1 MVVLNLVLRINDTIK
16 KHLSPSIDARA
27 VNVWYTSDMRPS
39 DTSVCDMRIL
49 NNFICHQFFINLS
62 FFLSRFLLFSG
73 RKGHIAMVDCMRTS
87 ITAELQLQEEVHDV
101 QFLHNETMFAVAQ
114 NKYTYIYDQKGVEIH
129 CMRRHERPYKLDFL
143 PYHYLLTSIGH
154 SGMIKWHDVST
165 GEYVAGY
172 QTKHGPAKVLKH
184 NPINAVSHVGH
195 SNGVVTLWSP
205 ASGKPSQPFLS

>member
-1 MVVLNLVLRINDTIK
+1 
-16 KHLSPSIDARA
+16 
-27 VNVWYTSDMRPS
+27 
-39 DTSVCDMRIL
+39 
-49 NNFICHQFFINLS
+49 
-62 FFLSRFLLFSG
+62 
-73 RKGHIAMVDCMRTS
+73 MVDCMRTS

-205 ASGKPSQPFLS
+205 ASGTVFTLLLIDLGHALCSIMSWYTTLPNYWFT